1 MTGRVEEAEALL
13 GAFIVDEEAAIAAVS
28 HAKGDIAIAR
38 LSMRKARETVD
49 KAEAKERW
57 DFWVCGAC
65 FRGAVETLRHHT

>member
-49 KAEAKERW
+49 KAEAEER
-57 DFWVCGAC
+57 
-65 FRGAVETLRHHT
+65 